1 MHFKTTDL
9 IVTALLLSIISS
21 SSLILSISA
30 DPLAQDVKVKAVISE
45 TLVSV
50 DDPDFKD
57 YDPSSGN
64 GTIARIIDVNGVKYF
79 QSLVDGVAV
88 PPPDD
93 YLFRYVTKLPE
104 VDTTRHWKLY
114 FRHYIV
120 NLGEVDLENCALDGW
135 HSYLIAPGGSL
146 YGNLW
151 RLYKYN
157 TSSPTLL
164 KARTAIIANT
174 SYIIHNIPSGY
185 RVTFIFSFKTGDT
198 TLDSWVEGGVIGRE
212 IIKFKGPNYVLPLME
227 LNRIKP
233 GTVKL
238 TPPKLIEYN
247 FKIINLN
254 DTNSLEIRLEHK
266 FGETTVW
273 EMQLWPSGN
282 QGDIGSTEFTLEPL
296 AERSFNRSLLFPEDK
311 DDHAVLV
318 YFAVLILSGREAPPL
333 MGEIWEN
340 LYGVN
345 SYLGIK
351 ESWID
356 TVIRDKEDSRID
368 LFTVVAPYVSPFS
381 QDIRPYEHYLE
392 LRIFDGNYRELLYG
406 PVRIIINGT
415 IKKGD
420 ELLVNYTV
428 PVKELSYQ
436 SGRYV
441 VQIDT
446 YRKGLPE
453 DMNLARLSIPFHLS
467 LPDLHLRDLTLK
479 EEPKIGTSNT
489 VIVTLENVG
498 ESPANDFKVGFYVD
512 DAIMGEKVVSL
523 LPGEAMELTFNWTPQ
538 KGRTKITVKAD
549 IDHIL
554 PESKLEDNQ
563 VSKLI
568 IIGWPLLSPYLII
581 ALAAIAAAIIATLY
595 WKGKTKRRGRK
606 KTKTAKRSIE
616 GS

>member
-1 MHFKTTDL
+1 MHLKVTCL
-9 IVTALLLSIISS
+9 IITAGLLLLSVL
-21 SSLILSISA
+21 SLISPVTA
-30 DPLAQDVKVKAVISE
+30 DPSTRKEKVKAVISE

-50 DDPDFKD
+50 DDPDFKA

-64 GTIARIIDVNGVKYF
+64 GAIARIIDVNGVKYF
-79 QSLVDGVAV
+79 QSLVGGAAV

-104 VDTTRHWKLY
+104 VDTTKHWKLY
-114 FRHYIV
+114 FRHRIV

-135 HSYLIAPGGSL
+135 HSYLIAPGGGL

-164 KARTAIIANT
+164 KAKTAIMANT

-198 TLDSWVEGGVIGRE
+198 ILDSWVEGGVIGRE
-212 IIKFKGPNYVLPLME
+212 IIKFKGPNYTLPLME

-238 TPPKLIEYN
+238 TPPKLIEYD

-254 DTNSLEIRLEHK
+254 DTSSLEIRLEYK

-282 QGDIGSTEFTLEPL
+282 QGDIGSIEFTLEPL
-296 AERSFNRSLLFPEDK
+296 AEKSFNRALLFPEDR
-311 DDHAVLV
+311 DDHGVLV
-318 YFAVLILSGREAPPL
+318 YFAVLILSGEVVPPL

-356 TVIRDKEDSRID
+356 TVIRGKEDSRIE
-368 LFTVVAPYVSPFS
+368 LFTVVAPYASPFS
-381 QDIRPYEHYLE
+381 QDIQPYEHHLE
-392 LRIFDGNYRELLYG
+392 LRIFDGNYRELLLG
-406 PVRIIINGT
+406 PIRIIINGV

-420 ELLVNYTV
+420 ELLVNYTI
-428 PVKELSYQ
+428 PLKELSYR
-436 SGRYV
+436 SGRYIM
-441 VQIDT
+441 QIDT
-446 YRKGLPE
+446 YRRGLSE

-479 EEPKIGTSNT
+479 GELEVGTSNT
-489 VIVTLENVG
+489 AIVTLENVG
-498 ESPANDFKVGFYVD
+498 EAPANDFKVGFYVNGVLMEER
-512 DAIMGEKVVSL
+512 ILSL
-523 LPGEAMELTFNWTPQ
+523 MPGEAMELTFNWVPQ
-538 KGRTKITVKAD
+538 RGRTKITVKAD

-554 PESKLEDNQ
+554 PEDKLEDNQ
-563 VSKLI
+563 VSRLI
-568 IIGWPLLSPYLII
+568 IIGWPMPSPYLIT
-581 ALAAIAAAIIATLY
+581 ALAAVAAAIIAVLY
-595 WKGKTKRRGRK
+595 WKGKTEPRGLK
-606 KTKTAKRSIE
+606 KTTAEKSVE
-616 GS
+616 WS